1 MPSTSLDRS
10 LNLPSAFATACRMA
24 RSDSELFERCRQV
37 LTHRFASQN
46 IWLQIH
52 REGARPE
59 RIGGPDGFENAIE
72 VSRCASGPTQIVVLA
87 SPEVTAA
94 VEPEAG
100 IVALGLAIVLELR
113 AVIQDRQAQLDDAI
127 FQLGALRQVARL
139 LSSVHSTEET
149 EHLVLDFMSEV
160 FFAKWACLYRPADG
174 TYAAKLYRSNEQTL
188 APGPIDAARMDAALP
203 LGSLVT
209 DARES
214 GLAGQ
219 VPAGAELILP
229 IDTREERL
237 AVLVL
242 GPRINEATYGQK
254 ERDLAGTLSF
264 TAAMALHNA
273 ELVSR
278 LNSEATTDTLTGL
291 PNRRAL
297 EMRLE
302 AELSRG
308 TRHQFRTTVALID
321 VDHFKLVNDTQGH
334 PAGDRYLT
342 MIGQAL
348 SHHVRALDVVGRWG
362 GDEFLVI
369 LTMTS
374 VGEALTFVNRLQA
387 GVQEIASRHAEYNT
401 ATLSFGLAEAPRHG
415 RTATALLA
423 AADAALYA
431 AKHGGRNR
439 VEIARET

>member
-10 LNLPSAFATACRMA
+10 VSLPSAFAAACRMA
-24 RSDSELFERCRQV
+24 RSDSELFERCRQA
-37 LTHRFASQN
+37 LTRRFEGES

-52 REGARPE
+52 REGSRPE
-59 RIGGPDGFENAIE
+59 RIGGPDGFESAIE
-72 VSRCASGPTQIVVLA
+72 VSRCGSGSTQVAVLT
-87 SPEVTAA
+87 SPDLAA
-94 VEPEAG
+94 TVAPEAG
-100 IVALGLAIVLELR
+100 VVALGLALVLELR
-113 AVIQDRQAQLDDAI
+113 AVIQDRQAQLDDAV

-160 FFAKWACLYRPADG
+160 FFATWACLYRPAG
-174 TYAAKLYRSNEQTL
+174 GVYAAKLHRSSQ
-188 APGPIDAARMDAALP
+188 PGIVLRPIETARVEAALP
-203 LGSLVT
+203 LGSPVT
-209 DARES
+209 DAPES
-214 GLAGQ
+214 GLADQ

-242 GPRINEATYGQK
+242 GPRINQMPYGQK
-254 ERDLAGTLSF
+254 ERDLAATLSF

-308 TRHQFRTTVALID
+308 VRHQFRTTVALID

-334 PAGDRYLT
+334 AAGDRYLT

-348 SHHVRALDVVGRWG
+348 SQHVRALDVVGRWG

-374 VGEALTFVNRLQA
+374 VGEALTFVDRLQT
-387 GVQEIASRHAEYNT
+387 GVQEIASRHAEYHT

-415 RTATALLA
+415 RTAAALLA